1 MQLTSEVVGKSY
13 DDLNALFAVAFGGH
27 IHNGYWYSTDDDS
40 TLHVAM
46 QRLNDL
52 VIEKVAARKGWSV
65 LDLGCG
71 TGELARQLAERAGCE
86 SVGVSNSQVQM
97 AEANAAARAANL
109 DGLAKFQF
117 ADAHSLPFP
126 DARFDAALAVESLCQ
141 MEDRPRVFSELGRV
155 LRPGGRLVV
164 VDFAER
170 VPISPGQ
177 KDFLTAEQQADF
189 MRFGEI
195 GDLFGRAGF
204 HLLESMDLSWNSPL
218 SQATMLEAIRQRRTE
233 LSAHYSAEFIDTFED
248 NWMKI
253 SEIFEK
259 HMAYLLLI
267 AEKAPL

>member
-1 MQLTSEVVGKSY
+1 MQLTSEVVRKSY

-71 TGELARQLAERAGCE
+71 TGELARQFAEKSGCE

-141 MEDRPRVFSELGRV
+141 MEDRPRVFSEIARV

-170 VPISPGQ
+170 VTISPGQ

-204 HLLESMDLSWNSPL
+204 HLLESMDLSWNIPL